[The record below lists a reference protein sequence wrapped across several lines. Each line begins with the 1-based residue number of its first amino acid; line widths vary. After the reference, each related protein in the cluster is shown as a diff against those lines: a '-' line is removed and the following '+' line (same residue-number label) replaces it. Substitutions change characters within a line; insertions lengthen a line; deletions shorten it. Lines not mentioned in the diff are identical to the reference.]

1 MNNNKTEIKGNGI
14 NLGFFDV
21 LCLIFIVLKLTH
33 VINWSWWI
41 VFLPMIIQI
50 IIMIIVIIVLF
61 ILDKKNIIKL

>member
-1 MNNNKTEIKGNGI
+1 MNNKTEIKENGI
-14 NLGFFDV
+14 SLGFFDV

-33 VINWSWWI
+33 VISWSWWI